1 MCSDVHVLT
10 RNNSY
15 SLIWRS
21 YETRSLKEEFGVPEK
36 VDITCDRPGGSVVDE
51 SPTEVPQS
59 ETAPVEEEAMIKV
72 GQKAP
77 DFTAPA
83 FTNDGF
89 GQVQLS
95 EYLGQWVALCFYP
108 GDFTFV

>member
-1 MCSDVHVLT
+1 M
-10 RNNSY
+10 
-15 SLIWRS
+15 
-21 YETRSLKEEFGVPEK
+21 PEK
-36 VDITCDRPGGSVVDE
+36 ADVSCDRPGSGVVE
-51 SPTEVPQS
+51 EVPAEAPQS
-59 ETAPVEEEAMIKV
+59 ETVKTVEEQVMIRV

-77 DFTAPA
+77 DFKAPA
-83 FTNDGF
+83 FINDGF

>member
-1 MCSDVHVLT
+1 MPKQAEAAC
-10 RNNSY
+10 
-15 SLIWRS
+15 
-21 YETRSLKEEFGVPEK
+21 E
-36 VDITCDRPGGSVVDE
+36 RPGATVE
-51 SPTEVPQS
+51 KPAAEAPQS
-59 ETAPVEEEAMIKV
+59 ENVQPVEEKPMIRV

-83 FTNDGF
+83 FINDGF
-89 GQVQLS
+89 GSVQLS